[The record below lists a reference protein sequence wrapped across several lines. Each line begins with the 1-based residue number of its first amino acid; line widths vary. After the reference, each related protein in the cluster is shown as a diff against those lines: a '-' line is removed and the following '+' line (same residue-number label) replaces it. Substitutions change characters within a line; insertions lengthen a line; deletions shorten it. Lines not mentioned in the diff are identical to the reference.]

1 MGHNLFINYQLNSQS
16 KRADIE
22 RAITSLGNSTQLFSG
37 LWYINATEDAQEA
50 LKRISS
56 WMTEKDQLLV
66 VDAAT
71 NQCLWFNLD
80 EKLAQ
85 RIRQN
90 WRMDISRDKEAPLG
104 SVDGKLGE
112 QD

>member
-1 MGHNLFINYQLNSQS
+1 MNSQS

-22 RAITSLGNSTQLFSG
+22 RAITSLGNSASLFPG
-37 LWYINATEDAQEA
+37 LWYVNATEDAQET

-56 WMTEKDQLLV
+56 WMTDKDQLLV

-71 NQCLWFNLD
+71 NQCLWFNLE

-90 WRMDISRDKEAPLG
+90 WRMDISRGKEAPLA
-104 SVDGKLGE
+104 SVDSKPSE